1 MKKQE
6 QPEQESAVVLRMPQP
21 EVLIRTARFG
31 DVEGILQTLLRAH
44 AESKT
49 PYPLPEQPYCQQY
62 TMDLIAQGLV
72 FVATNGERVVGVV
85 ILAKAHWPWTH
96 PSSESGRHLYNQH
109 FWVDPAFRRKGTAL
123 KLRKMA
129 EARAD
134 AEGLPLLLQ
143 SSSLDSNT
151 GLKERFFAMGSFKYV
166 GSNYYRMPKGSE

>member
-1 MKKQE
+1 MSKADPTE
-6 QPEQESAVVLRMPQP
+6 QDSAVVLRMPQP
-21 EVLIRTARFG
+21 ELLIRAAKFG

-49 PYPLPEQPYCQQY
+49 PYPLPEEPYCQQY
-62 TMDLIAQGLV
+62 TMDLIAQDLV
-72 FVATNGERVVGVV
+72 FVASTGDRVVGVV
-85 ILAKAHWPWTH
+85 ILAKAHWPWTR

-109 FWVDPAFRRKGTAL
+109 FWVDPAFRRGGTAL
-123 KLRKMA
+123 KLRQMA

-143 SSSLDSNT
+143 STSLDANT

-166 GSNYYRMPKGSE
+166 GSNYYRMPKE